1 MTSTTVATSPRAA
14 AKKKEDSEKKN
25 DSEKKGDGEK
35 KRFGVRRAKTMQS
48 MRPAENVDEKAK
60 PAQAKVLVPTVLF
73 DPAEAAK
80 QVTKAESNSYKLP
93 ATRKQG
99 MPVFRGA
106 AFKKGEDGK
115 ISVYATVWQPHGEV
129 VFSRPHVV
137 ALFETVDQS
146 ALASKNLQA
155 IIDGLDAQ
163 DEAKYNMPG
172 IKAKPKEMIQVPA
185 IQKEIDWLLFPLTK
199 ALDGTPDLLG
209 SILPAP
215 TLQFLLCLDNEVKNW
230 GDKTRQ
236 NLRAKLA
243 MQVPDSERVR
253 IQATLDAQLSD
264 KERAKLEVKLG
275 KNLSAEKRAE
285 LQAIHDKQLP
295 ARDCEKLRLK
305 LEFQISSAEQA
316 KIQEQLDCFESELLE
331 TRKSSLS
338 AFIGV
343 RGLNQFF
350 KLRHPPEHQIF
361 SLIDMRLATLLLTH
375 PVIDKIMNCSKEER
389 LAIQKASKMQMISMQ
404 SAWKV
409 LRNEKGVADR
419 LARSVQQDLEEWNQQ
434 HPKKARK
441 AEKLREKESALASG
455 STSTEAL
462 VSPRAKGDAK
472 KANFNTGS
480 VVHETKR
487 QNLMRRFIDQWG
499 LNNIE
504 DPLLSKTLLTGLKEH
519 QESANLTTGALI
531 RFCVDTLGNYIAA
544 LNKEGIEPNDDILDL
559 RAEMMAFMVAQKKSV
574 SSKGSAK
581 PDTKGD

>member
-1 MTSTTVATSPRAA
+1 
-14 AKKKEDSEKKN
+14 
-25 DSEKKGDGEK
+25 
-35 KRFGVRRAKTMQS
+35 
-48 MRPAENVDEKAK
+48 
-60 PAQAKVLVPTVLF
+60 
-73 DPAEAAK
+73 
-80 QVTKAESNSYKLP
+80 
-93 ATRKQG
+93 
-99 MPVFRGA
+99 
-106 AFKKGEDGK
+106 
-115 ISVYATVWQPHGEV
+115 
-129 VFSRPHVV
+129 
-137 ALFETVDQS
+137 
-146 ALASKNLQA
+146 
-155 IIDGLDAQ
+155 
-163 DEAKYNMPG
+163 
-172 IKAKPKEMIQVPA
+172 
-185 IQKEIDWLLFPLTK
+185 QKEIDRLLSPLTK

-275 KNLSAEKRAE
+275 KNLSAEKRSE

-295 ARDCEKLRLK
+295 PRDCEKLRLK
-305 LEFQISSAEQA
+305 LAFQISSAEQA
-316 KIQEQLDCFESELLE
+316 KIQEQLDFFESELLE

-343 RGLNQFF
+343 RGLNQFL

-361 SLIDMRLATLLLTH
+361 SLIDMGLATLLLTH
-375 PVIDKIMNCSKEER
+375 PVIDKIMKCSTDER

-404 SAWKV
+404 SEWKV

-441 AEKLREKESALASG
+441 AEKLREKESAPSSG

-472 KANFNTGS
+472 KANFNTRS

-487 QNLMRRFIDQWG
+487 QNLVRRFIDQWG

-504 DPLLSKTLLTGLKEH
+504 DPFLAKTLLTGLKEH
-519 QESANLTTGALI
+519 QESAGLTKGALI

-544 LNKEGIEPNDDILDL
+544 LNKEKVVPNDDILDL
-559 RAEMMAFMVAQKKSV
+559 HANMMASMVEQKKSV
-574 SSKGSAK
+574 SSKASAK